1 MNSII
6 FTTACLDAS
15 KDTRQELPGFDKKYT
30 SIVDYILKITHQI
43 WEERGI
49 GVIYDTYDE
58 GIKLHS
64 GASTIHGI
72 NSVVSGTMETLHA
85 FPDRRLVGEEVI
97 WSAEQETK
105 FYTSHRIASTAT
117 NLGVSAF
124 GAPTGKKAFF
134 RTIADCVVSANK
146 IEEEWLVRDNLHLVQ
161 QLGFDPVGLAKQ
173 STKYRSKPFPH
184 VPFIAENRIGQQTP
198 VKTGERPEGTA
209 NMLYEMF
216 QNVWNGRYFHQV
228 EEYYHPTAVVNGI
241 CDQTYRGV
249 AAIQGLLLNLFSSLP
264 QASLQVERITCNTG
278 KGKDTAAVRWRLT
291 GLHQGNGFLGPPS
304 GKPVNI
310 LGISH
315 FIVSGGKIE
324 QEWTV
329 FDAFDVL
336 CQIHSDA
343 APTGKTAA
351 LPTLSQTQQ
360 THLAN
365 KKLVSSMLADMNEAI
380 ASKKPLNGI
389 IDRYFSPDVVYN
401 LSKPID
407 ELRGTKALNSQFF
420 EPFIKAFPD
429 IENQPY
435 ILMAGTFGDKDWVSL
450 TGNYIGTFENEWL
463 GIPPTQQATWIRYGT
478 FYQISNGKIIK
489 AYCILDML
497 DVIRQAGYNL
507 FPNRAPEITIN
518 GPMTYDGILTD
529 IHNEVEGKKSLQLT
543 EDMIKAL
550 GKFDGKN
557 LDTMQMQHYWH
568 PNMMW
573 YGPGGTGSTRGLKGF
588 QDYHQKPFLVGFP
601 DRKGGNH
608 AARFGDGFYSCS
620 TGWPSIYATHGG
632 NGWMGLEATHKKTTM
647 RVMDWWRRE
656 DNMLKEN
663 WVFIDKIDLLE
674 QLGIDVFEL
683 LKNQYTHAWPR

>member
-6 FTTACLDAS
+6 FNTDRLNAS
-15 KDTRQELPGFDKKYT
+15 KDNRQELPGFDKKYT

-64 GASTIHGI
+64 GASTVHGI
-72 NSVVSGTMETLHA
+72 NAVVSGTMETLHA

-161 QLGFDPVGLAKQ
+161 QLGFDPVELAKQ
-173 STKYRSKPFPH
+173 STKYRSKPFPQ
-184 VPFIAENRIGQQTP
+184 VPFIAENRVGQLSPT
-198 VKTGERPEGTA
+198 KTVERPEGTA
-209 NMLYEMF
+209 NMLYELF
-216 QNVWNGRYFHQV
+216 QNVWNGRCFHQV

-241 CDQTYRGV
+241 CDQTYRGI
-249 AAIQGLLLNLFSSLP
+249 AAIQGFILNLFSSLP
-264 QASLQVERITCNTG
+264 GASLQVERITCNTG
-278 KGKDTAAVRWRLT
+278 KGKDTVAVRWRLT
-291 GLHQGNGFLGPPS
+291 GLHQGNGFFGPPS
-304 GKPVNI
+304 GKPVNM

-336 CQIHSDA
+336 CQVHSEA
-343 APTGKTAA
+343 TPAGKTTA
-351 LPTLSQTQQ
+351 LPALSQSQQ

-365 KKLVSSMLADMNEAI
+365 KKLVSTMLSDMNEAI
-380 ASKKPLNGI
+380 AAKKPLNGI
-389 IDRYFSPDVVYN
+389 IDRYFSPDIVYN

-407 ELRGTKALNSQFF
+407 ELRGTKDLNSQFF
-420 EPFIKAFPD
+420 EPFVKAFPD
-429 IENQPY
+429 LENQPY
-435 ILMAGTFGDKDWVSL
+435 ILMAGTFKELDWVSL

-463 GIPPTQQATWIRYGT
+463 GLPPTQQATWIRYGT
-478 FYQISNGKIIK
+478 FYQISGGKIIK

-497 DVIRQAGYNL
+497 DVIRQAGFNL
-507 FPNRAPEITIN
+507 FPNRAPEIIIN

-529 IHNEVEGKKSLQLT
+529 IHNEAEGKKSLQLT

-550 GKFDGKN
+550 GNFDGKN
-557 LDTMQMQHYWH
+557 LSTMQMEHYWH

-632 NGWMGLEATHKKTTM
+632 NGWMGLEATHKKITM

-674 QLGIDVFEL
+674 QLGINVFEL